1 MDSPFPQARELMTGF
16 SYSTAGFVDRD
27 IEAALDAIAAAG
39 FKQSEICVQPP
50 HLSELPQGKDLRGF
64 RSRLENRGLAS
75 GTVHAPM
82 RRNVLGAPEEDWR
95 REKVE
100 VISAYLRFTA
110 AIGYSAMVVHP
121 VPNPV
126 FVTDPQRPKLPQLI
140 ADATRR
146 SLDDLVP
153 VAQQTGVLMLLENLP
168 YDCDYPFLT
177 MEELRP
183 LIDAYPEQAVAL
195 VVDTGHAWTIGHDPV
210 EQIRVAGAR
219 LGGTHLQDVD
229 GDNPQDNHWLPGQG
243 DLNWP
248 DIKKALEEI
257 GYAGSWTF
265 EVIVPRCGESPEELA
280 RLARERATEWRLAS
294 DNR

>member
-1 MDSPFPQARELMTGF
+1 
-16 SYSTAGFVDRD
+16 
-27 IEAALDAIAAAG
+27 
-39 FKQSEICVQPP
+39 
-50 HLSELPQGKDLRGF
+50 
-64 RSRLENRGLAS
+64 
-75 GTVHAPM
+75 
-82 RRNVLGAPEEDWR
+82 
-95 REKVE
+95 
-100 VISAYLRFTA
+100 
-110 AIGYSAMVVHP
+110 MVVHP

-126 FVTDPQRPKLPQLI
+126 FVTDPQRPELPQLI
-140 ADATRR
+140 AAATRR

-183 LIDAYPEQAVAL
+183 LVDAYPEHAVAL

-210 EQIRVAGAR
+210 EQIRVAGTR

-243 DLNWP
+243 DLNWA

-265 EVIVPRCGESPEELA
+265 EVIVPRRGESPEELA
-280 RLARERATEWRLAS
+280 RLARERTAEWRLAS
-294 DNR
+294 DTR